1 VRPSDKV
8 VQARTASP
16 LRRTLLERSPF
27 DIGFLGV
34 AGGLTAIG
42 LVAVLAQLQSILVIV
57 VLSLFLALGINPFV
71 EWLMRRG
78 LKRPI
83 ALLTV
88 MFVVLAILV
97 LGVLAVVPV
106 VSDQS
111 LRLFRNAPGYLQ
123 ALRENQQIGA
133 LDRQFN
139 IIGRLTELI
148 TSGTWVNALFG
159 GLLGAG
165 MAVATTAFS
174 VVMTLVMTLYFLGS
188 LPQIKNMIYQTAP
201 ASRRPQVRYLADE
214 MFERIGNYLTGM
226 FGVVTLWG
234 VGSFI
239 VMNLVGLGQY
249 ALALCIIVG
258 AFAFIPVVGW
268 MVAAAIVGTI
278 AFSVSPTAGAICLIY
293 FFAYSQLDAYVVQP
307 RIFSGS
313 LNVPPV
319 LIVLG
324 AISGGTLLGIVGALL
339 AIPTVA
345 SLLLLYRE
353 VLVKHL
359 DAS

>member
-1 VRPSDKV
+1 MKPLDKV
-8 VQARTASP
+8 EKAPTASTV
-16 LRRTLLERSPF
+16 RRSLLERSPF

-34 AGGLTAIG
+34 FGGLAAFG
-42 LVAVLAQLQSILVIV
+42 VVAVLGQLQSILVIV
-57 VLSLFLALGINPFV
+57 TLSLFLALGINPFV
-71 EWLMRRG
+71 DWLVRRG
-78 LKRPI
+78 LKRS
-83 ALLTV
+83 LSV
-88 MFVVLAILV
+88 MAVTLILVVALV
-97 LGVLAVVPV
+97 LGIWAVVPV
-106 VSDQS
+106 VSDQGA
-111 LRLFRNAPGYLQ
+111 RLFRNVPGYLQ
-123 ALRENQQIGA
+123 ALLENQQIAA
-133 LDRQFN
+133 LDQQFGV
-139 IIGRLTELI
+139 ISKLTEFI

-165 MAVATTAFS
+165 MAVASTAFS
-174 VVMTLVMTLYFLGS
+174 VAMTVVLTLYFLGS
-188 LPQIKNMIYQTAP
+188 LQQIKNMIYQTAP
-201 ASRRPQVRYLADE
+201 ASRRPRVRYLADE

-249 ALALCIIVG
+249 ALALCIVVG
-258 AFAFIPVVGW
+258 AMAFIPVVGW
-268 MVAAAIVGTI
+268 MFAAAIVATI
-278 AFSVSPTAGAICLIY
+278 AFSVSPTAGAICLVY
-293 FFAYSQLDAYVVQP
+293 FFVYSQLDAYLVQP

-324 AISGGTLLGIVGALL
+324 AIAGGTLLGIVGALL

-353 VLVKHL
+353 VLVPHL
-359 DAS
+359 DKS